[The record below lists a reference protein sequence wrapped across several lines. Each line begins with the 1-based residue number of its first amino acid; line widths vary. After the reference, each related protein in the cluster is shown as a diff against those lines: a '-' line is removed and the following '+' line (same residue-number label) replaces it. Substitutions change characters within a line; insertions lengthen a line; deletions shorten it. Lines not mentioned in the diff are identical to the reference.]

1 MRRWR
6 DKSSGY
12 GSGHGSVGGQQQRES
27 MQRKKRSRE
36 ERRVYLKMDG
46 VLQAQQKRPLAGGGS
61 EAITRAQ

>member
-12 GSGHGSVGGQQQRES
+12 GSGHGSVGGSSRES

>member
-12 GSGHGSVGGQQQRES
+12 GSGHGSVGGQQRES
-27 MQRKKRSRE
+27 MQRKKRSQE

>member
-27 MQRKKRSRE
+27 MKVCKGKKEVERSGE
-36 ERRVYLKMDG
+36 F
-46 VLQAQQKRPLAGGGS
+46 
-61 EAITRAQ
+61 I